1 MAQQADK
8 RISLTSATVALYDQC
23 YPQTLWP
30 QVPNLLTHDRQ
41 PRPFSYPYPPTG
53 LKAGTGRK
61 FVSIVPYESAHRAPE
76 SYPRVSV
83 CRGGGLKSWC

>member
-30 QVPNLLTHDRQ
+30 RFRTSLRTIASHGLFLTLIHRQV
-41 PRPFSYPYPPTG
+41 
-53 LKAGTGRK
+53 
-61 FVSIVPYESAHRAPE
+61 
-76 SYPRVSV
+76 
-83 CRGGGLKSWC
+83 